1 MGISVTCCVSDT
13 SAFSISSN
21 PLSPEFCLHFTE
33 RRLRLGEG
41 RGRPQGHT
49 ASMCRMQEGSNVS

>member
-21 PLSPEFCLHFTE
+21 PLGPEFCLHFTG
-33 RRLRLGEG
+33 RKLRLGAG
-41 RGRPQGHT
+41 RGDLRVTQRVFAGW
-49 ASMCRMQEGSNVS
+49 RREG